1 MMRIVKIIPHIPFY
15 KADGNVVLREWTE
28 DFVDRVG
35 NKAILTMVEF
45 ITKKGKMN
53 VATIRVKWE
62 K

>member
-1 MMRIVKIIPHIPFY
+1 MMRIVKTIPHIPFY
-15 KADGNVVLREWTE
+15 KAEGNVVLREWTE

-53 VATIRVKWE
+53 IATIRVKWE

>member
-1 MMRIVKIIPHIPFY
+1 MCIRKIVPHIPFY
-15 KADGNVVLREWTE
+15 KADGNAVLREWNE

-45 ITKKGKMN
+45 VTKKGKMN
-53 VATIRVKWE
+53 IATIRVKWE